1 MLTET
6 LAECLRQDYTYTV
19 CSPKYSQIT
28 KSMKDALERQGFI
41 PVPLPEVPREIYV
54 VDMKQPVVLYHNVQ
68 TAIKE
73 PFSTNPRVLRVLD
86 ESHKRFQRSL
96 TKLYPGE
103 LVLSFNAG
111 IMYNRLIELIT
122 AANGMP
128 KEPLPVRTLGKNM
141 CVPFGKILKG
151 IVIPNT
157 VTKVLHTDKV
167 FDSRIHGF
175 RIAEFPEYLPLRS
188 QVRTIKSF
196 RRPVILVDD
205 LLHKG
210 YRIRELDPLFK
221 EENVEIDRLIV
232 GMLSGRGKDLMEIQ
246 GRKVESA
253 YFIPSMRIW
262 FVETSMYPFI
272 GGDGVE
278 TNADKTGNF
287 LHGVN
292 LIDLVQNY
300 GCDSLRMYELFVGPP
315 EMDCDWDDS
324 GIDGVFRFLNRVWK
338 LVYNNK
344 DLNVT
349 ASKDMEYL
357 RNKLVY
363 DITNRLEALT
373 MNTVV
378 SGFME
383 YTNKIIDLGKK
394 EGGVDKQTL
403 ETLVVLLAPFAPHIA
418 EELWKELGHAE
429 SVFDAGW
436 PEVDESKLV
445 QDTVEIALQVSGKFR
460 DTMVVSVDA
469 DKDSVL
475 AQAKEVLAS
484 RLEGKTIVKE
494 IYVPGKIVNI
504 IAK

>member
-1 MLTET
+1 MPQWAGSSWYFLRYVDNHNDKELASQEMLKKWAPVDLYVGGIEHAV
-6 LAECLRQDYTYTV
+6 LHLLYARFYTKFLYDIGAV
-19 CSPKYSQIT
+19 PFEEPFQRLFNQGMIT
-28 KSMKDALERQGFI
+28 KNGSKMSKSLGN
-41 PVPLPEVPREIYV
+41 V
-54 VDMKQPVVLYHNVQ
+54 VSPD
-68 TAIKE
+68 
-73 PFSTNPRVLRVLD
+73 
-86 ESHKRFQRSL
+86 
-96 TKLYPGE
+96 
-103 LVLSFNAG
+103 
-111 IMYNRLIELIT
+111 
-122 AANGMP
+122 
-128 KEPLPVRTLGKNM
+128 
-141 CVPFGKILKG
+141 
-151 IVIPNT
+151 
-157 VTKVLHTDKV
+157 
-167 FDSRIHGF
+167 
-175 RIAEFPEYLPLRS
+175 
-188 QVRTIKSF
+188 
-196 RRPVILVDD
+196 
-205 LLHKG
+205 
-210 YRIRELDPLFK
+210 
-221 EENVEIDRLIV
+221 
-232 GMLSGRGKDLMEIQ
+232 
-246 GRKVESA
+246 
-253 YFIPSMRIW
+253 
-262 FVETSMYPFI
+262 
-272 GGDGVE
+272 
-278 TNADKTGNF
+278 
-287 LHGVN
+287 
-292 LIDLVQNY
+292 DLVQNY

-383 YTNKIIDLGKK
+383 YTNKISDLGKK
-394 EGGVDKQTL
+394 EGGVDRQTL

-460 DTMVVSVDA
+460 DTMVISVDA